1 MASPERYTQ
10 WRYLILDDC
19 FHQAAC
25 NPSIQWFKEAL
36 LQEVNRRLS
45 EMNPSIKPIA
55 MRTLEKDLVDF
66 EALYGT
72 EVLRQ
77 REGGRVFYRY
87 ASPEESIHK
96 GNLSKGE
103 RTALMTVLDSLGR
116 YRDME
121 RWDWWAWAEVL
132 LRGQMGIFP
141 EADSNVS
148 AMDRIQRLTMSK
160 DAQRWLLTV
169 AESLFS
175 SKPLRIA
182 YAPGLGEQ
190 TERISFLPEQ
200 LVLQENRLFAL
211 GRCWDMEAEDWFGL
225 CLDLNEIV
233 ALDDVAVDWP
243 ASSSTYR
250 DVHFSWSRYIEHRIK
265 LQPGLVQLKSQSPE
279 TVRVWVEADLARQF
293 LKEPMHPSQD
303 LRVEQSASGIIF
315 TLQVIPDESFKQ
327 FALQWGRKFQVL
339 EPAELRHAMR
349 EESKALADMYAPMF
363 GP

>member
-19 FHQAAC
+19 FHQAALD
-25 NPSIQWFKEAL
+25 PSIRWFKEAL
-36 LQEVNRRLS
+36 LQEVNRRLT

-66 EALYGT
+66 EGLYGT

-77 REGGRVFYRY
+77 REGGKVYYRY
-87 ASPEESIHK
+87 ASPEESIHQ
-96 GNLSKGE
+96 GNLSKEE
-103 RTALMTVLDSLGR
+103 RIALMTVLESLGR
-116 YRDME
+116 YRDMQL
-121 RWDWWAWAEVL
+121 WDWWAWAEVL
-132 LRGQMGIFP
+132 LRGQLGIFP
-141 EADSNVS
+141 EADSNAS
-148 AMDRIQRLTMSK
+148 AMDKIQRATLSK
-160 DAQRWLLTV
+160 DAQRWLLSV

-175 SKPLRIA
+175 RRPLRIA
-182 YAPGLGEQ
+182 YAPGMGEQ
-190 TERISFLPEQ
+190 TERISFLPEH

-211 GRCWDMEAEDWFGL
+211 GRCWDPEAEDWFGL
-225 CLDLNEIV
+225 CLDLNEVV

-243 ASSSTYR
+243 ESRAAR
-250 DVHFSWSRYIEHRIK
+250 KDVDFSWSQYIGHRIR
-265 LQPGLVQLKSQSPE
+265 LRPGLVQMKHQKPE
-279 TVRVWVEADLARQF
+279 MVRVWVEAELARQF

-303 LRVEQSASGIIF
+303 WRVEQSAAGIIF
-315 TLQVIPDESFKQ
+315 TLQVVPDESFKQ
-327 FALQWGRKFQVL
+327 FAWQWGRNFQVL